1 MTTILRIASVFC
13 LFLMTMVFS
22 AQAAQLIVVAS
33 SAPTLKP
40 GQVVNSGAPI
50 DIPDGASVTLVSR
63 SGKTVTLKG
72 PHAGPAGIGG
82 GNSEDARLIASLS
95 GLFAGS
101 GKETSS
107 LGTMRA
113 AVKRA
118 PPNDPWVINIEV
130 HGDHCVP
137 AKGPVKLW
145 RANSKKARILILKNL
160 GDKTKAKADWPT
172 GASTLIWPS
181 QVTLKEGAYYLARL
195 KNSRTAR
202 RLILHL
208 VPENIPTDAHRVAW
222 MADNGC
228 QKQAKLLLARLR

>member
-1 MTTILRIASVFC
+1 M
-13 LFLMTMVFS
+13 
-22 AQAAQLIVVAS
+22 
-33 SAPTLKP
+33 
-40 GQVVNSGAPI
+40 
-50 DIPDGASVTLVSR
+50 
-63 SGKTVTLKG
+63 TLKG

-172 GASTLIWPS
+172 GGQHPDLAFPGDS
-181 QVTLKEGAYYLARL
+181 QG
-195 KNSRTAR
+195 R
-202 RLILHL
+202 RLLSSSAEEL
-208 VPENIPTDAHRVAW
+208 ENGEKANFASGSRKYSNRRPTAW
-222 MADNGC
+222 HGWQTTDVRNRR
-228 QKQAKLLLARLR
+228 KLLLARLR